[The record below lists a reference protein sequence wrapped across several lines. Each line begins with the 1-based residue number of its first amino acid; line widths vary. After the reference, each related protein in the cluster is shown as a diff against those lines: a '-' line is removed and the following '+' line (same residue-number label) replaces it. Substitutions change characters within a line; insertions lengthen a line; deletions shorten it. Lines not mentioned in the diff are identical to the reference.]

1 MKKNL
6 LHRLIYIFSFSL
18 CTFINNYTM
27 ASSEETIFNLKE
39 IEQGIYLH
47 EGVHVNFDDIQND
60 DIANIGFILG
70 EKCIAVID
78 TGGSV
83 RIGKNLLKT
92 IRKKTNLPI
101 CYVINTHIHFDH
113 YLGNLAFINEQ
124 SEFIGHQNIA
134 DTIDVNREYF
144 LDQFPDNLG
153 PNPTSK
159 SITEPN
165 ITVQDTMK
173 IDLGERFLL
182 LTAYKTAHSH
192 SDLTIFDSKTKTL
205 WAGDLLFR
213 ERIPALDGSLK
224 GWLSVLEMIKRQD
237 ILTIIPGHGTP
248 TKKWME
254 AIAVEEE
261 YLYLLLNETRQAIAE
276 GQFMGEILETVG
288 SEEKEKW
295 LLYDQHHKRNV
306 SKAFTELEWE

>member
-1 MKKNL
+1 
-6 LHRLIYIFSFSL
+6 
-18 CTFINNYTM
+18 M